1 MRILK
6 REISGKDQ
14 SGRLKVQA
22 DEAEDMY
29 HLYNIISVGDSIVAS
44 TVRNFTREG
53 STGST
58 TKSRVHTTLTIAA
71 EKVEFDA
78 ERCALRISGNRSR
91 IAYVSSLSLPLY
103 ITYYSGK
110 NVAENEFV
118 KLGQYHTIDID
129 LAIPFWISKDCWD
142 EIFLER

>member
-22 DEAEDMY
+22 EEAEDMY
-29 HLYNIISVGDSIVAS
+29 HLYNIISVGDAIEAS
-44 TVRNFTREG
+44 TVRNYTREG

-58 TKSRVHTTLTIAA
+58 TKSRVHTTLTIAT

-78 ERCALRISGNRSR
+78 ERCSLRI
-91 IAYVSSLSLPLY
+91 A
-103 ITYYSGK
+103 GK
-110 NVAENEFV
+110 NIMENEFV
-118 KLGQYHTIDID
+118 KLGQYHTIDIE
-129 LAIPFWISKDCWD
+129 ISQPFSIRKDCWD
-142 EIFLER
+142 QIFLDR